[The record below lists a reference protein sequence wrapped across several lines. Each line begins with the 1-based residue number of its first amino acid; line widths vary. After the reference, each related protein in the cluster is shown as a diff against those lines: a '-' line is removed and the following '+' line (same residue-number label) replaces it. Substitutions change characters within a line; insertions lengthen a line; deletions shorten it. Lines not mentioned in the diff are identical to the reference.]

1 MKKETKIAENDKTEF
16 YTNMM
21 TKDFKDGYKIILAKQ
36 KLNGKKEYLLLKEE
50 KPVFASQQIE
60 NIWAKHDM
68 LKKINKL

>member
-1 MKKETKIAENDKTEF
+1 MKEELKVAENDKAEF

-21 TKDFKDGYKIILAKQ
+21 TEDFKDGYKIILAKQ
-36 KLNGKKEYLLLKEE
+36 KFNGKKEYLLLKNE

-60 NIWAKHDM
+60 NIWAKHDI